1 MHCNS
6 RLTIAKICPWLEF
19 FAFGTAANLRSLR
32 RRPLSAL
39 VVLHFCCYFC
49 YLDWHLKNFSRFKI
63 VEAAASTLSLLL
75 KHAKPCSLFSEKLV
89 MRVILAWFVIQCE
102 FHVVVGKRVWF
113 LKWFNIFSKFWIC
126 PGPLTVLKGGD
137 QNDEMNVLN
146 HFCCCFDP
154 FVHLET
160 DL

>member
-1 MHCNS
+1 
-6 RLTIAKICPWLEF
+6 
-19 FAFGTAANLRSLR
+19 
-32 RRPLSAL
+32 
-39 VVLHFCCYFC
+39 
-49 YLDWHLKNFSRFKI
+49 
-63 VEAAASTLSLLL
+63 
-75 KHAKPCSLFSEKLV
+75 

-102 FHVVVGKRVWF
+102 FHVAVGKRVWF
-113 LKWFNIFSKFWIC
+113 LKWFNIFSKFFLWIC

-137 QNDEMNVLN
+137 QNDEMNVLS